1 MVTTC
6 AHEPIAPEMARTKKW
21 MKNGSKA
28 HNALKEV
35 VLNKRLRNDIKYLSE
50 FCHTGNLEVYHNLLL
65 KYVPKRQEFD
75 GDQMDARTTLAVIDH
90 NLSQSRGQKI
100 DVQGQGV
107 YKTAYS
113 KGTGK
118 WVVKPVY
125 NKKSY
130 KWVSTMMTLC
140 VLQKEEMIFPKIVTK
155 NQGNI
160 APIPAPVK
168 SELVHNLIS
177 RFKTYD

>member
-1 MVTTC
+1 
-6 AHEPIAPEMARTKKW
+6 
-21 MKNGSKA
+21 
-28 HNALKEV
+28 
-35 VLNKRLRNDIKYLSE
+35 
-50 FCHTGNLEVYHNLLL
+50 
-65 KYVPKRQEFD
+65 
-75 GDQMDARTTLAVIDH
+75 MDARTTLAVIDH

-118 WVVKPVY
+118 QVAKPVY
-125 NKKSY
+125 IKKSY
-130 KWVSTMMTLC
+130 KWVITMMKMC

-160 APIPAPVK
+160 APIP
-168 SELVHNLIS
+168 ELVHNLIS
-177 RFKTYD
+177 RFKTYDQYMYKHVHCTTNDIHDMYYNVW